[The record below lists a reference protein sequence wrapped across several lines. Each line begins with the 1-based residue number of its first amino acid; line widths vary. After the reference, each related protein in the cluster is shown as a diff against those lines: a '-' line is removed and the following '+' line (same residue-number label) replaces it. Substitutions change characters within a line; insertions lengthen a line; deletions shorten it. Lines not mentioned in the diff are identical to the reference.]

1 MMTDV
6 MPRNPEA
13 HPGSASPLSEL
24 PTELFIYI
32 LDQLTEADNGRRLAF
47 EPSDAVTKTLRALTL
62 VSRGMYFI
70 ASKYLYSRCICIRHS
85 EKFHMLRRTLG
96 HNLELEGH
104 PLTLITGAA
113 ARNDRLFS
121 DAGTPKYITSISLS
135 FNKGYEGSFGVG
147 RPRHYATSS
156 HLINFFNAIGTNL
169 KRLSLNVKSAA
180 KDYMGSDRSLF
191 SNMTQLEEL
200 VVNSKLV
207 HFYEQAPPKLRR
219 LAITSG
225 SLWPASPPA
234 KFCLSSPLL
243 EKLFII
249 APRDLGSSHMDVLYS
264 EYKGASL
271 DVVFVVADF
280 LIQRHV
286 HTRDWPPDDA
296 VRIWL
301 WDVRTYT
308 NTDNRIDVCDKSIW
322 ARSLD
327 GTMWNQEYLRLASS
341 SEPIKKNARITL
353 VIPSNSSRRADQE
366 LEFRD

>member
-13 HPGSASPLSEL
+13 HPGSASPPSEL

-169 KRLSLNVKSAA
+169 KRLSLNIKSAA

-249 APRDLGSSHMDVLYS
+249 APRNLGSSHMDVLYS

-353 VIPSNSSRRADQE
+353 VIPSNPSRRANQE

>member
-1 MMTDV
+1 MLTDV

-13 HPGSASPLSEL
+13 RPGSASLPSEL

-70 ASKYLYSRCICIRHS
+70 ASKYLYSRCICIQHS

-135 FNKGYEGSFGVG
+135 LYRGYEGSVEGG
-147 RPRHYATSS
+147 RSRHHATSS

-169 KRLSLNVKSAA
+169 KRLSLNIKPAP

-191 SNMTQLEEL
+191 LNMTQLEEL
-200 VVNSKLV
+200 VVSSELV
-207 HFYEQAPPKLRR
+207 HSYEKAPPKLRR

-225 SLWPASPPA
+225 SLWPASPST

-243 EKLFII
+243 EKLFMI
-249 APRDLGSSHMDVLYS
+249 APRNLGSSHMDVLYS

-271 DVVFVVADF
+271 DVVFVEADF
-280 LIQRHV
+280 LIRRQV
-286 HTRDWPPDDA
+286 HSRDWPPDDA

-301 WDVRTYT
+301 WAVRTYS
-308 NTDNRIDVCDKSIW
+308 NTDNRINVCDKSIG

-327 GTMWNQEYLRLASS
+327 GTMWNQEYSRLASS
-341 SEPIKKNARITL
+341 SEPVRKNAWITL
-353 VIPSNSSRRADQE
+353 VIPSNPSRRADQE
-366 LEFRD
+366 SETV